1 MKNGKRQKKMAN
13 LNLTAT
19 TTYPCFGQDLGDS
32 EGAGSS
38 DLPLQ
43 TYAKIIKKTR
53 LRTEKFVLTLFFWI
67 RK

>member
-1 MKNGKRQKKMAN
+1 MAN

-38 DLPLQ
+38 DLPMQ
-43 TYAKIIKKTR
+43 TYKSLLKNAFFEIKKSLIVAFHSNYQR
-53 LRTEKFVLTLFFWI
+53 FF
-67 RK
+67 RFLQ

>member
-1 MKNGKRQKKMAN
+1 MAN

-43 TYAKIIKKTR
+43 TYKSLLKNGFFEPKKISDNYQSA
-53 LRTEKFVLTLFFWI
+53 
-67 RK
+67 

>member
-1 MKNGKRQKKMAN
+1 MAN

-43 TYAKIIKKTR
+43 TYKKFIGKMFFDSKKIYSNSFLQKNYQR
-53 LRTEKFVLTLFFWI
+53 FFNFS
-67 RK
+67 

>member
-1 MKNGKRQKKMAN
+1 MAN

-38 DLPLQ
+38 DLPMQ
-43 TYAKIIKKTR
+43 TYKSLLKNSFFEVKKSQTTTFYDSY
-53 LRTEKFVLTLFFWI
+53 LRFF
-67 RK
+67 

>member
-1 MKNGKRQKKMAN
+1 MAN

-43 TYAKIIKKTR
+43 TYKSLLKNVFLKQKKTLIIVFR
-53 LRTEKFVLTLFFWI
+53 DDY
-67 RK
+67 